1 MEHQK
6 KLIALIY
13 DGTPYEERDVRL
25 PEGDYCHRCRKPVD
39 VERERR
45 FHETVNLIYGDL

>member
-6 KLIALIY
+6 KIIDSVY
-13 DGTPYEERDVRL
+13 DGTPYEEKDVML
-25 PEGDYCHRCRKPVD
+25 PEGDYCYRCRKSVD

-45 FHETVNLIYGDL
+45 FYENVNLIYGDL